1 LLRIHT
7 ININQSGVGNCGLN
21 CFFGDFNG
29 RNLEVKEGEFHAS
42 SSASISAM
50 VSQKASAQASSSGDV
65 NLKKLGN
72 PVISSSESSSGSVN
86 IN

>member
-1 LLRIHT
+1 MEKVQHGSIHA
-7 ININQSGVGNCGLN
+7 SSS
-21 CFFGDFNG
+21 GDFNG

-65 NLKKLGN
+65 NLKNWEILLFLLLKA
-72 PVISSSESSSGSVN
+72 VVEA
-86 IN
+86 

>member
-1 LLRIHT
+1 
-7 ININQSGVGNCGLN
+7 
-21 CFFGDFNG
+21 
-29 RNLEVKEGEFHAS
+29 
-42 SSASISAM
+42 M